1 MMKRLLTFIFILS
14 IAFTLSSATM
24 YFRYG
29 EEYAYDTNAFS
40 SPLPKN
46 ADADYLKKA
55 DFLKRHNYGTNFAF
69 DTFFTEDARTGLSI
83 SCAFRMPVKS
93 TSFKPEGD
101 FDVSWE
107 YVKRDS
113 LSEQDMAM
121 FFGIGPVFR
130 AKLGMVDLGIS
141 IRGSVGSYHFFK
153 DGIITGLQA
162 EPYINLNINDSSFL
176 SFGLVYDA
184 HIMKYIYSKTNWY
197 EENYFMLT
205 AGAYVGIGIKV
216 GAR

>member
-69 DTFFTEDARTGLSI
+69 DTFFTAIL
-83 SCAFRMPVKS
+83 PV
-93 TSFKPEGD
+93 D
-101 FDVSWE
+101 LA
-107 YVKRDS
+107 S
-113 LSEQDMAM
+113 LSS
-121 FFGIGPVFR
+121 FW
-130 AKLGMVDLGIS
+130 
-141 IRGSVGSYHFFK
+141 
-153 DGIITGLQA
+153 
-162 EPYINLNINDSSFL
+162 FL
-176 SFGLVYDA
+176 SLPPLAKKSVEPIPAFFIA
-184 HIMKYIYSKTNWY
+184 SSI
-197 EENYFMLT
+197 
-205 AGAYVGIGIKV
+205 A
-216 GAR
+216 